1 MTRATFLKTRVNAE
15 TKALVQTLAARS
27 YLTEAAWFRR
37 TIDRAVQSAG
47 AVDPQVGLPAFAD
60 RRCESARHAA
70 GGRVYLRLRRYDQVI
85 LRERACARGMPVAT
99 YASVL
104 LRAHLHQAPPLPQ
117 AELEALKAA
126 VIALGAIGRNLNQ
139 IAHALNAGR
148 SAAAPTRTDLAAL
161 LQVCQALRVHVK
173 SLLKANLDSW
183 AVGDVEDQ
191 R

>member
-1 MTRATFLKTRVNAE
+1 MTRTTYLKTRVNAE
-15 TKALVQTLAARS
+15 TKALVQTLATQA

-47 AVDPQVGLPAFAD
+47 AVDPEMGLPAFAD
-60 RRCESARHAA
+60 RRCGSARRGA

-99 YASVL
+99 YASAL

-117 AELEALKAA
+117 AELQALKAA
-126 VIALGAIGRNLNQ
+126 VVELGAIGRNLNQ

-148 SAAAPTRTDLAAL
+148 TAAAPTRTDLAAL
-161 LQVCQALRVHVK
+161 LRVCQALRVDVK
-173 SLLKANLDSW
+173 GLLKANLDSW
-183 AVGDVEDQ
+183 AIGYAEDH

>member
-1 MTRATFLKTRVNAE
+1 MTRATYLKTRVNAE
-15 TKALVQTLAARS
+15 TKALVQTLAAQS

-47 AVDPQVGLPAFAD
+47 AVDPEVGLPAFAD
-60 RRCESARHAA
+60 RRCGSARCGA

-85 LRERACARGMPVAT
+85 LHERACARGMPVAT
-99 YASVL
+99 YASAL

-126 VIALGAIGRNLNQ
+126 VVELGAIGRNLNQ

-148 SAAAPTRTDLAAL
+148 SAAPTRTDLAAL

-173 SLLKANLDSW
+173 GLLKANLDSW
-183 AVGDVEDQ
+183 AVGYAEDQ